1 MVVFELI
8 CYVTHLRERITGH
21 FDAQNMDDE
30 DEKGK
35 EKDKKSQG
43 VSTVIWKEI
52 KERRRNLT

>member
-1 MVVFELI
+1 MI
-8 CYVTHLRERITGH
+8 THLRERITGH
-21 FDAQNMDDE
+21 FDAQSMDDE

-43 VSTVIWKEI
+43 FSTVIWIEI